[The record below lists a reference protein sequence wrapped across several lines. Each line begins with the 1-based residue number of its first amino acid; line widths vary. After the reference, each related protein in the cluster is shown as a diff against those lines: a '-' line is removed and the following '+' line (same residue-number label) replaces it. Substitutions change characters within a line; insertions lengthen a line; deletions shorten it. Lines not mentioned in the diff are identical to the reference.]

1 MSSKQNIQT
10 LKGFRDFLPDAAR
23 NRQYVSDKISE
34 TFEIFGFEPLETPT
48 LEYASLLLGKY
59 GEEAD
64 KLVYTFE
71 DRGGRQVGLRYDQTV
86 PTARILSQ
94 YQNELPKYFRR
105 YQIQNVFR
113 ADKPQKGRYR
123 EFTQCDCDI
132 FGSNNILADAELLA
146 TVDGVFKNLGF
157 KSIVIEFNDRGLLI
171 ENISPFTNEKVDVFS
186 IIQSIDKLD
195 KQSPEMVIEELV
207 DKGLSRKDA
216 EAVLCKINRIE
227 LSKDLSKIVQ
237 KTLELGVARE
247 TLVFNPKLARGL
259 DYYTGLIF
267 EIKIPEFSNSS
278 VDGTLKSTNRVSLGG
293 GGRYDNLIEDLS
305 GYKMPA
311 VGVGL
316 GFDRIVEICEE
327 MNLIENKSAGST
339 VMVGFFED
347 ETCQN
352 KAMQITKEL
361 RLAKIKTE
369 LFPTF
374 DKLAKQFKIAEQK
387 KIPFVIIVG
396 ENEIKENKFTIKDM
410 KTGEQ
415 SLLALEE
422 IKEKLIAFSP
432 SLL

>member
-1 MSSKQNIQT
+1 MNKQNIQT
-10 LKGFRDFLPDAAR
+10 LKGFRDFLPNEMR
-23 NRQYVSDKISE
+23 KRQYVSNKIKE
-34 TFEIFGFEPLETPT
+34 TFEIYGFEPLETPT

-59 GEEAD
+59 GDEAD

-132 FGSNNILADAELLA
+132 FGSDSILTDAELLA
-146 TVDGVFKNLGF
+146 TINAVFKNLGF
-157 KSIVIEFNDRGLLI
+157 NSIIIAFNDRSLLV
-171 ENISPFTNEKVDVFS
+171 ENISPFVNEKVDIFS

-195 KQSPEMVIEELV
+195 KQNPETIIEELV
-207 DKGLSRKDA
+207 DKGLKRKEA
-216 EAVLCKINRIE
+216 EAVLCKIENINVSNN
-227 LSKDLSKIVQ
+227 LAKIVQ
-237 KTLELGVARE
+237 KTLKLGVDKD

-259 DYYTGLIF
+259 DYYTDLIF
-267 EIKIPEFSNSS
+267 EIKIPEYGNSS
-278 VDGTLKSTNRVSLGG
+278 VGG
-293 GGRYDNLIEDLS
+293 GGRYNNLIEDLS
-305 GYKMPA
+305 GLKMPA

-327 MNLIENKSAGST
+327 MNLIKENGAGPIA
-339 VMVGFFED
+339 MIGFFED
-347 ETCQN
+347 ENCQN
-352 KAMQITKEL
+352 QAAMIAKEL
-361 RLAKIKTE
+361 RQEKIRIE

-374 DKLAKQFKIAEQK
+374 DKLSKQFKVAEQK
-387 KIPFVIIVG
+387 KIPFMIVIG
-396 ENEIKENKFTIKDM
+396 EDEIKANKFTIKDM
-410 KTGEQ
+410 NSGEQ
-415 SLLALEE
+415 SLLTLAE
-422 IKEKLIAFSP
+422 IKNKLKAFST